1 MLYDDYIAYC
11 STYTQKYGERV
22 VVLMEVGSFFEFY
35 AVENDTIKEGAN
47 ISDLCS
53 LLNIQSTR
61 KNKSIP
67 DCSRANPLMAGFPS
81 YSLPKFIDLLLAD
94 HYTIVLVE
102 QTTPPPNPQ
111 RAVTQVISPAT
122 YLGTG
127 GGVSG
132 AASSY
137 LMCVYITAIRSRGGR
152 GGGGDVYV
160 MSVAYMDL
168 STGETFLFDTERT
181 GDHTF
186 PAIEVAR
193 LVALYAPRE
202 LVLIGD
208 GCSVLSLPLP
218 PCCILRGAGVGTG
231 TDLAPFQRPV
241 YQNAVLKKVY
251 PHTGLLTPI
260 EYVQLEQRGDALTAF
275 VYLIQFAYEHNENI
289 IAKLQRPRLV
299 ATQSHLR
306 LTHSSAEQLYL
317 LPKHGVPS
325 SILQLLNTC
334 DTAMGRRFFRE
345 CLVHPLCDPVQID
358 ERYRRSDAVHP
369 HITPLRTCLKGIKD
383 LERLFRRIAL
393 RLAQPPEIAIWV
405 SSLQAVDQL
414 LGLINGHGLNLG
426 LDVPSLQAIVD
437 HCTRRW
443 DMAKLDTNADHF
455 YQRGVY
461 PEMDALADTVEAH
474 HGMFQKVV
482 DDANRVVGGDAF
494 FKLETTAERHEYQ
507 ILVTKKRYET
517 YTEKIEKTSKTKGQ
531 PPPPVF
537 TTQPVSASNK
547 TVLKASFPKMDAIQH
562 ALHRHTSDLR
572 ALVHDQYLLDLDGLH
587 VFADVMQTAVAFVSA
602 IDFHVTCAKNAQSFR
617 YCRPTVTASASSSSS
632 SFLRGTGLRHP
643 LIEVVQ
649 TDLPYIANDISLGDG
664 GDNPSGI
671 LLYGINAAGKSSY
684 MKSVG
689 LAVIMAQAGMYVAAD
704 TFAFS
709 PYDHIFTRIPGGD
722 NLFKGQSTFVAEISE
737 LRTILNESTHRSL
750 VIGDELAS
758 GTESVSAI
766 SIVAAGVKTLA
777 DRHASFIF
785 ATHLHEVAQ
794 LAVIQRLA
802 NVAIF
807 HISVHYD
814 DARGVLVYDRL
825 LKPGCGE
832 TLYGLEVCKSLD
844 MPIAFMQ
851 LAHTIR
857 KEHLHLSPT
866 VVDTK
871 VSRYSSEV
879 FVDVCSVCHQRAE
892 EVHHIQHQ
900 ARADKD
906 GFIGR
911 IHKNDVH
918 NLVALCQTC
927 HDRVHSE
934 TVNMHGV
941 AQTSAGKMLLVS
953 GPNSVIDDT
962 AMLKKQIE
970 TRDGVRDSVQA
981 LRKQGK
987 SYKAISDE
995 LKLTVYEVKKQCQ
1008 TKSSL

>member
-11 STYTQKYGERV
+11 ATYTQKYGERV

-35 AVENDTIKEGAN
+35 AVENETVKEGAN

-137 LMCVYITAIRSRGGR
+137 LMCVYITAVQSRAGAGAA
-152 GGGGDVYV
+152 GDLYV
-160 MSVAYMDL
+160 VSVAYMDL

-186 PAIEVAR
+186 PNIELAR

-218 PCCILRGAGVGTG
+218 SCCILRGAGLH
-231 TDLAPFQRPV
+231 LAPFQRPV

-251 PHTGLLTPI
+251 PNTGLLTPI
-260 EYVQLEQRGDALTAF
+260 EYVQLEQRGDALTTF

-334 DTAMGRRFFRE
+334 DTAMGRRFFRD
-345 CLVHPLCDPVQID
+345 CLVHPLCDPVRID
-358 ERYRRSDAVHP
+358 ERYRRSDAVRP
-369 HITPLRTCLKGIKD
+369 HITPLRACLKGIKD

-393 RLAQPPEIAIWV
+393 RLAQPPEIAILV

-414 LGLINGHGLNLG
+414 VGLINGHGLDLG
-426 LDVPSLQAIVD
+426 LDVPSLQAVVD

-482 DDANRVVGGDAF
+482 DDANRVVGGEAF
-494 FKLETTAERHEYQ
+494 FKLETTAERHDYQ
-507 ILVTKKRYET
+507 IIITKKRYET
-517 YTEKIEKTSKTKGQ
+517 YTEKIEKTKGQ
-531 PPPPVF
+531 PLPPVF

-547 TVLKASFPKMDAIQH
+547 TVLKVSFPKMDAIQN

-572 ALVHDQYLLDLDGLH
+572 TLVHDQYLLDLDALH
-587 VFADVMQTAVAFVSA
+587 VFADAMQTAVAFVSA

-617 YCRPTVTASASSSSS
+617 YCRPTVTASVSAS
-632 SFLRGTGLRHP
+632 LRGTGLRHP

-649 TDLPYIANDISLGDG
+649 TDLPYIANDIALG

-704 TFAFS
+704 GFTFS

-794 LAVIQRLA
+794 LEVIQRLA

-844 MPIAFMQ
+844 MPLAFMQ

-857 KEHLHLSPT
+857 KEHLYLSPT

-911 IHKNDVH
+911 IHKNDAH

-934 TVNMHGV
+934 TMNMHGV

-953 GPNSVIDDT
+953 GPNSVNIIDDT

-970 TRDGVRDSVQA
+970 TRDGVRDTVQS

-987 SYKAISDE
+987 SYRAIADE

-1008 TKSSL
+1008 K

>member
-11 STYTQKYGERV
+11 ATYTQKYGERV

-35 AVENDTIKEGAN
+35 AVENETVKEGAN

-67 DCSRANPLMAGFPS
+67 DCSRSNPLMAGFPS

-127 GGVSG
+127 GGGGVSG

-137 LMCVYITAIRSRGGR
+137 LMCVYIIRVRSRVGAGA
-152 GGGGDVYV
+152 GDVYV
-160 MSVAYMDL
+160 VSVAYMDL

-186 PAIEVAR
+186 PAIELAR

-218 PCCILRGAGVGTG
+218 PCCILRGAGVGAG
-231 TDLAPFQRPV
+231 TDLAPFQRPA

-306 LTHSSAEQLYL
+306 LAHSSAEQLYL

-334 DTAMGRRFFRE
+334 DTAMGRRFFRD
-345 CLVHPLCDPVQID
+345 CLVHPLCDAARID
-358 ERYRRSDAVHP
+358 ERYQRSDAVRP
-369 HITPLRTCLKGIKD
+369 HITPLRACLKGIKD

-393 RLAQPPEIAIWV
+393 RLAQPPEIAV
-405 SSLQAVDQL
+405 LVGSLQAVDQL
-414 LGLINGHGLNLG
+414 VALINGHGLDLG
-426 LDVPSLQAIVD
+426 METETPSLQAITD
-437 HCTRRW
+437 YCTRRW
-443 DMAKLDTNADHF
+443 DMSKLDTNADHF

-474 HGMFQKVV
+474 HAMFQKVV
-482 DDANRVVGGDAF
+482 DDANRVVGDTF
-494 FKLETTAERHEYQ
+494 FKLETTAERHDYQ
-507 ILVTKKRYET
+507 IIITKKRYET
-517 YTEKIEKTSKTKGQ
+517 YVEKTKGQ
-531 PPPPVF
+531 TLPPVF
-537 TTQPVSASNK
+537 TVQPVSASNK
-547 TVLKASFPKMDAIQH
+547 TVLKATFPKMDAIQH
-562 ALHRHTSDLR
+562 ALHRYTGDLR

-587 VFADVMQTAVAFVSA
+587 VFADAMQTAVAFVSA

-617 YCRPTVTASASSSSS
+617 YCRPTVEATASSS
-632 SFLRGTGLRHP
+632 LCGTGLRHP
-643 LIEVVQ
+643 LIEIVQ
-649 TDLPYIANDISLGDG
+649 TDLPYIANDIALGG
-664 GDNPSGI
+664 VGDNPSGI

-689 LAVIMAQAGMYVAAD
+689 LALIMAQAGMYVAAD
-704 TFAFS
+704 TFTFS

-737 LRTILNESTHRSL
+737 LRTILNEGTHRSL

-777 DRHASFIF
+777 DRRASFIF

-794 LAVIQRLA
+794 LAVIQGLA

-900 ARADKD
+900 AGADKD

-911 IHKNDVH
+911 MHKNDAH

-927 HDRVHSE
+927 HDKVHNN
-934 TVNMHGV
+934 TVKMDGV
-941 AQTSAGKMLLVS
+941 AQTSAGKMVITH
-953 GPNSVIDDT
+953 VIDDT
-962 AMLKKQIE
+962 AMLKKQI
-970 TRDGVRDSVQA
+970 DVRDAVQS

-987 SYKAISDE
+987 SYKAIAEE
-995 LKLTVYEVKKQCQ
+995 LKLTVYEVRKKM
-1008 TKSSL
+1008 LVD

>member
-1 MLYDDYIAYC
+1 MLYDEYIAYC

-47 ISDLCS
+47 MGDLCS
-53 LLNIQSTR
+53 VLNIQSTR

-122 YLGTG
+122 YLGTS
-127 GGVSG
+127 GGVSSG
-132 AASSY
+132 SGSSY
-137 LMCVYITAIRSRGGR
+137 LMCVYITAVRSRSGAH
-152 GGGGDVYV
+152 DLYV
-160 MSVAYMDL
+160 VSVAYMDL

-186 PAIEVAR
+186 PAIELAR
-193 LVALYAPRE
+193 LVSLYAPRE

-218 PCCILRGAGVGTG
+218 PCCILRGAGVGAG
-231 TDLAPFQRPV
+231 SDLAPFQRPA

-260 EYVQLEQRGDALTAF
+260 EYVQLEQRADALTAF

-289 IAKLQRPRLV
+289 IAKLQRPCLV

-306 LTHSSAEQLYL
+306 LAHSSAEQLYL

-325 SILQLLNTC
+325 SVLQLLNTC
-334 DTAMGRRFFRE
+334 DTAMGRRFFRD
-345 CLVHPLCDPVQID
+345 CLVHPLCDASRID
-358 ERYRRSDAVHP
+358 ERYRRSDAVRP
-369 HITPLRTCLKGIKD
+369 HITPLRACLKGIKD

-393 RLAQPPEIAIWV
+393 RLAQPPEIAV
-405 SSLQAVDQL
+405 LVDSLQAVVQL
-414 LGLINGHGLNLG
+414 VALINDKGLDLG
-426 LDVPSLQAIVD
+426 LDVPSLQAVID

-443 DMAKLDTNADHF
+443 DMSKLDTNADHF

-482 DDANRVVGGDAF
+482 DDANRVVGDTF
-494 FKLETTAERHEYQ
+494 FKLETTAERHDYQ
-507 ILVTKKRYET
+507 IIITKKRYET
-517 YTEKIEKTSKTKGQ
+517 YVEKTKGQ
-531 PPPPVF
+531 TLPSIF
-537 TTQPVSASNK
+537 TVQPVSASNK
-547 TVLKASFPKMDAIQH
+547 TVLKATFPKMDAIQH
-562 ALHRHTSDLR
+562 ALHRHTGDLR
-572 ALVHDQYLLDLDGLH
+572 RVVHDQYLLDLDALH
-587 VFADVMQTAVAFVSA
+587 VFADTMQTAVAFVSA
-602 IDFHVTCAKNAQSFR
+602 IDFHVTCAKNAHTFR
-617 YCRPTVTASASSSSS
+617 YCRPTVEASATASP

-649 TDLPYIANDISLGDG
+649 TDLPYIANDIALG

-689 LAVIMAQAGMYVAAD
+689 LALIMAQAGMYVAAD

-737 LRTILNESTHRSL
+737 LRTILNEGTHRSL

-844 MPIAFMQ
+844 MPLAFMQ

-911 IHKNDVH
+911 MHKNDAH

-927 HDRVHSE
+927 HDKVHDNS
-934 TVNMHGV
+934 VQMDGV
-941 AQTSAGKMLLVS
+941 VQTSTGKMLMIN
-953 GPNSVIDDT
+953 PNSVNIIDDT
-962 AMLKKQIE
+962 EMLKKQIE
-970 TRDGVRDSVQA
+970 GKDAVKDAVQK

-987 SYKAISDE
+987 SYKAIAEE
-995 LKLTVYEVKKQCQ
+995 LKLTVYEVRKQCF
-1008 TKSSL
+1008 L

>member
-35 AVENDTIKEGAN
+35 AVENDTIKEGAS
-47 ISDLCS
+47 IGDLCS

-67 DCSRANPLMAGFPS
+67 NCSRANPLMAGFPS

-122 YLGTG
+122 YLGTSGVG

-132 AASSY
+132 ASSSY
-137 LMCVYITAIRSRGGR
+137 LMCVYITTVRSRSGAGNL
-152 GGGGDVYV
+152 YV
-160 MSVAYMDL
+160 VSVAYMDL

-186 PAIEVAR
+186 PAIELVR
-193 LVALYAPRE
+193 LVSLYAPRE

-260 EYVQLEQRGDALTAF
+260 EYVQLEQRADALTAF

-306 LTHSSAEQLYL
+306 LAHSSAEQLYL

-325 SILQLLNTC
+325 SVLQLLNTC
-334 DTAMGRRFFRE
+334 DTAMGRRFFRD
-345 CLVHPLCDPVQID
+345 CLVHPLCDASRID
-358 ERYRRSDAVHP
+358 ERYRRSDAVRP
-369 HITPLRTCLKGIKD
+369 HITPLRACLKGIKD
-383 LERLFRRIAL
+383 LERLFRRIVL
-393 RLAQPPEIAIWV
+393 RLAQPPEIAV
-405 SSLQAVDQL
+405 LVDSLQAIIQL
-414 LGLINGHGLNLG
+414 VALINDKG
-426 LDVPSLQAIVD
+426 LDMETPSVQPIVD

-443 DMAKLDTNADHF
+443 DMSKLDTNADHF

-482 DDANRVVGGDAF
+482 DDANRVVGDAF
-494 FKLETTAERHEYQ
+494 FKLETTAERHDYQ
-507 ILVTKKRYET
+507 IIITKKRYET
-517 YTEKIEKTSKTKGQ
+517 YVEKTKGQ
-531 PPPPVF
+531 TLSPVF
-537 TTQPVSASNK
+537 TVQPVSASNK
-547 TVLKASFPKMDAIQH
+547 TVLKATFPKMDAIQH
-562 ALHRHTSDLR
+562 ALHRHTGDLR
-572 ALVHDQYLLDLDGLH
+572 RVVHDQYLLDLDALH
-587 VFADVMQTAVAFVSA
+587 VFADAMQTAVAFVSA
-602 IDFHVTCAKNAQSFR
+602 IDFHVTCAKNAHTFR
-617 YCRPTVTASASSSSS
+617 YCRPTVEATATASP

-649 TDLPYIANDISLGDG
+649 TDLPYIANDIALG
-664 GDNPSGI
+664 GDSNPSGI

-689 LAVIMAQAGMYVAAD
+689 LALIMAQAGMYVAAD

-737 LRTILNESTHRSL
+737 LRTILNEGTHRSL

-794 LAVIQRLA
+794 LAVIQELA

-844 MPIAFMQ
+844 MPLAFMQ

-911 IHKNDVH
+911 MHKNDAH

-927 HDRVHSE
+927 HDKVHDNS
-934 TVNMHGV
+934 MQMDGV
-941 AQTSAGKMLLVS
+941 VQTSTGKMLMIN
-953 GPNSVIDDT
+953 PNSVNIIDDT
-962 AMLKKQIE
+962 EMLKKQIE
-970 TRDGVRDSVQA
+970 GKDAVQK

-987 SYKAISDE
+987 SYKAIAEE
-995 LKLTVYEVKKQCQ
+995 LKLTVYEVRKH
-1008 TKSSL
+1008 L

>member
-1 MLYDDYIAYC
+1 
-11 STYTQKYGERV
+11 
-22 VVLMEVGSFFEFY
+22 
-35 AVENDTIKEGAN
+35 
-47 ISDLCS
+47 
-53 LLNIQSTR
+53 
-61 KNKSIP
+61 
-67 DCSRANPLMAGFPS
+67 
-81 YSLPKFIDLLLAD
+81 
-94 HYTIVLVE
+94 
-102 QTTPPPNPQ
+102 
-111 RAVTQVISPAT
+111 
-122 YLGTG
+122 
-127 GGVSG
+127 
-132 AASSY
+132 
-137 LMCVYITAIRSRGGR
+137 
-152 GGGGDVYV
+152 
-160 MSVAYMDL
+160 
-168 STGETFLFDTERT
+168 
-181 GDHTF
+181 
-186 PAIEVAR
+186 
-193 LVALYAPRE
+193 
-202 LVLIGD
+202 
-208 GCSVLSLPLP
+208 
-218 PCCILRGAGVGTG
+218 
-231 TDLAPFQRPV
+231 LAPFQRPA

-260 EYVQLEQRGDALTAF
+260 EYIQLEQRGDALTAF

-306 LTHSSAEQLYL
+306 LAHSSAEQLYL

-334 DTAMGRRFFRE
+334 DTAMGRRFFRD
-345 CLVHPLCDPVQID
+345 CLVHPLCNAARID
-358 ERYRRSDAVHP
+358 ERYRRSDAVRP
-369 HITPLRTCLKGIKD
+369 HITPLRACLKGIKD

-393 RLAQPPEIAIWV
+393 RLAQPPEIAV
-405 SSLQAVDQL
+405 LVGSLQCVDQL
-414 LGLINGHGLNLG
+414 IGMINGHGLDLG
-426 LDVPSLQAIVD
+426 LDVPSLQAIID

-443 DMAKLDTNADHF
+443 DMSKLDTNADHF

-474 HGMFQKVV
+474 RGMFQKVV
-482 DDANRVVGGDAF
+482 DDANRVVGDTF
-494 FKLETTAERHEYQ
+494 FKLETTAERHDYQ
-507 ILVTKKRYET
+507 IIITKKRYET
-517 YTEKIEKTSKTKGQ
+517 YTEKTKGQ
-531 PPPPVF
+531 TLPPVF
-537 TTQPVSASNK
+537 TVQPVSASNK
-547 TVLKASFPKMDAIQH
+547 TVLKATFPKMDAIQH
-562 ALHRHTSDLR
+562 ALHRHTGDLR
-572 ALVHDQYLLDLDGLH
+572 AMVHDQYLLDLDGLH
-587 VFADVMQTAVAFVSA
+587 VFADAMQTAVTFVSA
-602 IDFHVTCAKNAQSFR
+602 IDFHVTCAKNAQTFR
-617 YCRPTVTASASSSSS
+617 YCRPTVEATAS

-649 TDLPYIANDISLGDG
+649 TDLPYIANDIALGGVGDN

-689 LAVIMAQAGMYVAAD
+689 LALIMAQSGMYVAAD

-737 LRTILNESTHRSL
+737 LRTILNEGTHRSL

-777 DRHASFIF
+777 DRRASFIF
-785 ATHLHEVAQ
+785 ATHLHEVAE
-794 LAVIQRLA
+794 LAVIQGLA

-844 MPIAFMQ
+844 MPLAFMQ

-900 ARADKD
+900 AGADKD

-911 IHKNDVH
+911 MHKNDTH

-927 HDRVHSE
+927 HDKVHNN
-934 TVNMHGV
+934 TVKMDGV
-941 AQTSAGKMLLVS
+941 AQTSAGKMVITH
-953 GPNSVIDDT
+953 VIDDT
-962 AMLKKQIE
+962 AMLKKQI
-970 TRDGVRDSVQA
+970 DVKDAVQS

-987 SYKAISDE
+987 SYKAIAEE
-995 LKLTVYEVKKQCQ
+995 LKLTVYEVRKKM
-1008 TKSSL
+1008 LVD

>member
-122 YLGTG
+122 YLGAS
-127 GGVSG
+127 GVGG

-137 LMCVYITAIRSRGGR
+137 LMCVYITAVRSRGGR

-186 PAIEVAR
+186 PNIELAR
-193 LVALYAPRE
+193 LVSLYAPRE

-218 PCCILRGAGVGTG
+218 PCCILRGAGQGAG
-231 TDLAPFQRPV
+231 PHLAPFQRPV

-275 VYLIQFAYEHNENI
+275 VYLIQFAYEHNEHI

-325 SILQLLNTC
+325 SILQQLNTC
-334 DTAMGRRFFRE
+334 DTAMGRRFFRD
-345 CLVHPLCDPVQID
+345 CLVHPLCDPVRID
-358 ERYRRSDAVHP
+358 ERYRRSDAVRP
-369 HITPLRTCLKGIKD
+369 HITPLRACLKGIKD

-414 LGLINGHGLNLG
+414 VGLIKGHGLG
-426 LDVPSLQAIVD
+426 LEMPSIQPIVD

-443 DMAKLDTNADHF
+443 DMTKLDTNADHF

-474 HGMFQKVV
+474 HGMFQKIV
-482 DDANRVVGGDAF
+482 DDANRVVGEPF
-494 FKLETTAERHEYQ
+494 FKLETTAERHDYQ
-507 ILVTKKRYET
+507 IIITKKRYET
-517 YTEKIEKTSKTKGQ
+517 YVEKTSKTNTTGSGL
-531 PPPPVF
+531 PPVF

-547 TVLKASFPKMDAIQH
+547 TVLKATFPKMDAIQH

-572 ALVHDQYLLDLDGLH
+572 ALVHDHYLLDLDALH
-587 VFADVMQTAVAFVSA
+587 VFADAMQTAVAFVSA
-602 IDFHVTCAKNAQSFR
+602 IDFHVTCAKNAHTFR
-617 YCRPTVTASASSSSS
+617 YCRPTVESSPTAS
-632 SFLRGTGLRHP
+632 LRGAGLRHP

-649 TDLPYIANDISLGDG
+649 TDLPYIANDIALG

-689 LAVIMAQAGMYVAAD
+689 LALIMAQAGMYVAAD

-777 DRHASFIF
+777 DRNASFIF

-794 LAVIQRLA
+794 LAIIKQLT

-825 LKPGCGE
+825 LKHGCGE

-844 MPIAFMQ
+844 MPLAFMQ

-953 GPNSVIDDT
+953 GPNLVIDDT
-962 AMLKKQIE
+962 AMLKKKIE
-970 TRDGVRDSVQA
+970 IKDGVRDAVQA

-987 SYKAISDE
+987 SYKAIADE
-995 LKLTVYEVKKQCQ
+995 LKLTVYEVKKHCQ
-1008 TKSSL
+1008 NKSSL